1 MRHVGVFIGVWRRKK
16 AGLEGRW
23 SWGRRASS
31 EPTMQVDAEFA
42 HLQGLQVPGSI
53 PELLSSSAP
62 QVRWCV
68 LAPSLDPSD
77 DWAHAGFV

>member
-1 MRHVGVFIGVWRRKK
+1 
-16 AGLEGRW
+16 
-23 SWGRRASS
+23 
-31 EPTMQVDAEFA
+31 MQVDAEFA
-42 HLQGLQVPGSI
+42 HLQGLQVPGSV